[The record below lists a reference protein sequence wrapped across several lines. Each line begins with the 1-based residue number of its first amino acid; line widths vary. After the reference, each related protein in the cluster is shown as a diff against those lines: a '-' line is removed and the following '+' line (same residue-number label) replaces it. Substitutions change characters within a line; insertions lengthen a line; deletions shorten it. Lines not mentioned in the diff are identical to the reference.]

1 MWHRRRQSKTRKSL
15 RSAGGPSQLQVC
27 VGVGHSCLTTA
38 GTTPAHVG
46 TAANALVLAHQPLI
60 ALISVC
66 RSSPS
71 GGTISACFKILDILE
86 SQMTRAQHSVA
97 SPRVVCIEDFRPI
110 ARQRVPKS
118 VFDYLDGGAEG
129 EVTLRENCRVFN
141 DVTFRA
147 RHAVAVPGCDLH
159 TRVLGFDLSLP
170 FLLAPVGYSR
180 LMHPGGEVAAARAA
194 GKAGTG
200 YILSTISGHKLE
212 DVKAG
217 SSGPVFYQLYLMGGR
232 GAAEAV
238 IERAR
243 VAGFSALVVTI
254 DTPVSGIR
262 ERDYRNGM
270 KELISGGLLEKIP
283 YIPQILARPGWL
295 LEYLL
300 DGGLPGLPNVVIPG
314 KGPMPL
320 VDINA
325 ALAESTPTWADL
337 RWIREIW
344 KGPIVI
350 KGVLTADDARR
361 AVDEGV
367 AAISVSNHGGRQ
379 LDGLPASLRALP
391 EVVNAVQGRI
401 EVLMDGGIRR
411 GTDIAK
417 ALCMGARAVLC
428 GRAYAYG
435 LAAAGEAGVERAI
448 QILRADLE
456 RTLRLL
462 GCPSVTALDRSYVN
476 VPKSWEAS

>member
-1 MWHRRRQSKTRKSL
+1 
-15 RSAGGPSQLQVC
+15 
-27 VGVGHSCLTTA
+27 
-38 GTTPAHVG
+38 
-46 TAANALVLAHQPLI
+46 
-60 ALISVC
+60 
-66 RSSPS
+66 
-71 GGTISACFKILDILE
+71 
-86 SQMTRAQHSVA
+86 MTRAARAVA

-129 EVTLRENCRVFN
+129 EVTLRENCRIFN
-141 DVTFRA
+141 DVTFRP
-147 RHAVAVPGCDLH
+147 RHAVAVARCDLH
-159 TRVLGFDLSLP
+159 TRVLGFDLALP
-170 FLLAPVGYSR
+170 FMLAPVGYSR

-194 GKAGTG
+194 GRAGTG

-217 SSGPVFYQLYLMGGR
+217 SKGPVFYQLYLMGGR

-238 IERAR
+238 IDRAR

-270 KELISGGLLEKIP
+270 KELISGGPLQKIP
-283 YIPQILARPGWL
+283 FLPQVLSRPGWL
-295 LEYLL
+295 IDYLM

-314 KGPMPL
+314 KGQMPL

-337 RWIREIW
+337 RWIREHW

-361 AVDEGV
+361 AIDEGV

-391 EVVNAVQGRI
+391 EVVDAVQGRI
-401 EVLMDGGIRR
+401 EVFMDGGIRR
-411 GTDIAK
+411 GTDIVK
-417 ALCMGARAVLC
+417 AICMGARAVLC

-435 LAAAGEAGVERAI
+435 LAAGGEAGVDRAI
-448 QILRADLE
+448 EILRTDVE

-462 GCPSVTALDRSYVN
+462 GCASVAELNRSYVN

>member
-1 MWHRRRQSKTRKSL
+1 
-15 RSAGGPSQLQVC
+15 
-27 VGVGHSCLTTA
+27 
-38 GTTPAHVG
+38 
-46 TAANALVLAHQPLI
+46 
-60 ALISVC
+60 
-66 RSSPS
+66 
-71 GGTISACFKILDILE
+71 
-86 SQMTRAQHSVA
+86 MTRAARTVA

-141 DVTFRA
+141 DVTFRP
-147 RHAVAVPGCDLH
+147 RHGVAVSQCNLG

-212 DVKAG
+212 DVRAG
-217 SSGPVFYQLYLMGGR
+217 SKGPVFYQLYLMGGR
-232 GAAEAV
+232 GPAEAV

-243 VAGFSALVVTI
+243 VAGFNALVVTI

-270 KELISGGLLEKIP
+270 KELISGGPLAKIP
-283 YIPQILARPGWL
+283 FLPQILSRPGWL
-295 LEYLL
+295 VSYLL

-337 RWIREIW
+337 RWIRELW

-391 EVVNAVQGRI
+391 EVVEAVQGRI

-411 GTDIAK
+411 GTDIVK
-417 ALCMGARAVLC
+417 AICMGARAVLC

-435 LAAAGEAGVERAI
+435 LAAAGEAGVDRAI
-448 QILRADLE
+448 EILRTDLE

-462 GCPSVTALDRSYVN
+462 GCPSVANLDRSYVN
-476 VPKSWEAS
+476 VPKSWEVGG